1 MTTVEQM
8 EYAHQCLNRLM
19 EIEEQIA
26 CLHKERDKEMIAVL
40 SSQALA
46 IQSQADKVLVT
57 SAS

>member
-1 MTTVEQM
+1 MSTVEQM

-19 EIEEQIA
+19 ELEEQIA

>member
-19 EIEEQIA
+19 EIEERIA
-26 CLHKERDKEMIAVL
+26 CLHKERDKDVIANL
-40 SSQALA
+40 LSQALA

-57 SAS
+57 SVS

>member
-1 MTTVEQM
+1 MSTVEQT
-8 EYAHQCLNRLM
+8 EYVHQCLNRLM

-26 CLHKERDKEMIAVL
+26 CLHKERDKDMIAVL

>member
-1 MTTVEQM
+1 MSTVEQT
-8 EYAHQCLNRLM
+8 EYVHQCLNRLM